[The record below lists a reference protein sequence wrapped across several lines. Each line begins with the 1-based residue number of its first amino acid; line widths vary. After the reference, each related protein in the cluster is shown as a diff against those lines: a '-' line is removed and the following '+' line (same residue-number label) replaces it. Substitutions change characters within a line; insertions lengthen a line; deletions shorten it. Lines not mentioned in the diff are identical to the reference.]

1 MEAVFFLSIYDE
13 WGERKHRYF
22 RSLGLKTHILR
33 KVTPEQKGLS
43 GGEVR
48 HRMRTGQ
55 PWKHLV
61 PPATVPLLAGMDL
74 VRRLEELSAQG

>member
-22 RSLGLKTHILR
+22 QSLGLKTHILR
-33 KVTPEQKGLS
+33 KVTPAQKGLS
-43 GGEVR
+43 AGEVR

-55 PWKHLV
+55 TWEHLV
-61 PPATVPLLAGMDL
+61 PPATVPLLTAMDL
-74 VRRLEELSAQG
+74 VRRLEELNAQG